1 MPANYI
7 IDMDG
12 VIYLGNMLIPGAK
25 EFITR
30 LISRGHRFLFLT
42 NSSNL
47 TPMELQRKLSAMG
60 IEVSVQ
66 HFFTSAMATADF
78 LHSQHPNGRVY
89 VVGGAGLQEALG
101 AIGYTI
107 TDDHPDY
114 VVIGTTRTYDYE
126 HMEKA
131 VGLVRAGARLVGT
144 NPDVTGP
151 SDHGVIPACGAL
163 VAPIQLVTGVHPY
176 FVGKPNPL
184 MMRTALR
191 RLDAHS
197 ADTFMVGDRMD
208 TDIVAGT
215 EAGMRTILVLS
226 GVTARADINT
236 YAFRPHYVFDNAG
249 DIPVAELG

>member
-1 MPANYI
+1 MSANYI

-12 VIYLGNMLIPGAK
+12 VIYLGNALIPGAK
-25 EFITR
+25 EFIAR
-30 LISRGHRFLFLT
+30 LASDGHRFLFLT

-47 TPMELQRKLSAMG
+47 TPVELQQKLAKMG
-60 IEVSVQ
+60 IEVSVN

-78 LHSQHPNGRVY
+78 LHSQHPDGRAY
-89 VVGGAGLQEALG
+89 VIGGAGLREALD
-101 AIGYTI
+101 AVGYTI

-126 HMEKA
+126 RMEKA
-131 VGLVRAGARLVGT
+131 VELVRAGARLIGT

-151 SDHGVIPACGAL
+151 SDHGIIPACGAL

-191 RLDAHS
+191 RLRAHS
-197 ADTFMVGDRMD
+197 ADTFMVGDRLD
-208 TDIVAGT
+208 TDVVAGT

-226 GVTARADINT
+226 GVASRADIDT
-236 YAFRPHYVFDNAG
+236 YAFRPHYVFDSVG
-249 DIPVAELG
+249 DIPVAELS